1 MATPRR
7 RIIRPPTI
15 SAPPDLAQ
23 QRRRQK
29 LNARLQTARTALER
43 WWKRLRRAM
52 SAVEKHHKTVKSLE
66 RQLAQDQENRNGQS
80 H

>member
-7 RIIRPPTI
+7 RIIRPAMIDPL
-15 SAPPDLAQ
+15 PDLAR

-29 LNARLQTARTALER
+29 LNARLQTARTTLER
-43 WWKRLRRAM
+43 WWKRLRRAIN
-52 SAVEKHHKTVKSLE
+52 AVEKHHKSVKSLE

-80 H
+80 D